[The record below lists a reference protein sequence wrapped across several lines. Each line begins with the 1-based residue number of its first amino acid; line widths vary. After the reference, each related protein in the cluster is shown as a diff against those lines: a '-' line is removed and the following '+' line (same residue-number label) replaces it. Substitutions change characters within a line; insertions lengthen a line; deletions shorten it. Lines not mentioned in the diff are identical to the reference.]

1 MMLLPDKM
9 KLLSWGHRK
18 QIWILNR
25 QDAFGA
31 NFQGSAKSSPGEDHH
46 HDLDTEV
53 AYSID
58 QTIIIVTI
66 SIDYNRY
73 YKFII
78 NMVTK
83 VNHLGDARSAPG
95 GKWRQPHF
103 INGCPEETPRFN
115 FDEGCLL
122 DSGWKQKKKNLVLYH
137 FSIRMLFLTLKRS
150 SPCTPV
156 RLNWRGDTLWDD

>member
-1 MMLLPDKM
+1 M
-9 KLLSWGHRK
+9 
-18 QIWILNR
+18 
-25 QDAFGA
+25 
-31 NFQGSAKSSPGEDHH
+31 
-46 HDLDTEV
+46 DTEV

-95 GKWRQPHF
+95 GK
-103 INGCPEETPRFN
+103 
-115 FDEGCLL
+115 
-122 DSGWKQKKKNLVLYH
+122 
-137 FSIRMLFLTLKRS
+137 
-150 SPCTPV
+150 
-156 RLNWRGDTLWDD
+156 